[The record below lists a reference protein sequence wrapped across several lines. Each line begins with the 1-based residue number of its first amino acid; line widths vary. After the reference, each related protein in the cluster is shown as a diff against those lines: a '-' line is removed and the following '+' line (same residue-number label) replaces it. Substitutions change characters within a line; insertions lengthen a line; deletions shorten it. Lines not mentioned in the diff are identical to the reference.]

1 MSKSLRESRID
12 VIKVL
17 YAQEIS
23 GASVDVIFSNVVED
37 GDEVALKMAINI
49 NNLKNEIDNV
59 ISSSLTNYT
68 LNRLNLVDK
77 AIIEVATYEMMNDVD
92 PKIAINEALEI
103 TKLYTDAGDKKEVAF
118 NNKLLDNIKRNL
130 GK

>member
-118 NNKLLDNIKRNL
+118 NNRLLDNIKRNL